1 LFFVENCIILI
12 SSILSSF
19 LLIDGISLMGSWL
32 PVTQQQRWRRPEKVQ
47 QEVEDYPVQVQL
59 GMI

>member
-1 LFFVENCIILI
+1 
-12 SSILSSF
+12 
-19 LLIDGISLMGSWL
+19 MGSWL